1 MNWRINIISRTVFLP
16 NSAAGKQL
24 PPVGRPDPSP
34 PLGALGSGSPLGVS
48 ALNNVLKMTISWL
61 ISRVGKNPTTHLKN
75 PTHLGFFGF
84 FGFYWVLLGFLGFI
98 GFNWVLL
105 GFLHLLDL
113 KLAFLTY
120 KSLLLHGY
128 SLFVIKKC
136 IFTKSLHYIKP
147 IRDQ

>member
-1 MNWRINIISRTVFLP
+1 MLSLRCQQILRFL
-16 NSAAGKQL
+16 
-24 PPVGRPDPSP
+24 
-34 PLGALGSGSPLGVS
+34 
-48 ALNNVLKMTISWL
+48 T
-61 ISRVGKNPTTHLKN
+61 SRVGKNPTTHLKN

-105 GFLHLLDL
+105 GFLHLMDL
-113 KLAFLTY
+113 KLAFLTN

-147 IRDQ
+147 IRDQQKGLRLQEVPSEYESSDSLSSRNVVCKTIFLVNL